1 MMSLEKPVER
11 PLDYQGKYGKVDV
24 DLLYLSVFADWKF
37 TNLNFLF
44 ENIVGWN
51 ILHIHSCVSNRMWL
65 LTHLWE
71 IKSQMS
77 CEKYNMYP
85 RTSNIFQCVN
95 NFST

>member
-44 ENIVGWN
+44 ENIVGSN
-51 ILHIHSCVSNRMWL
+51 IL
-65 LTHLWE
+65 
-71 IKSQMS
+71 
-77 CEKYNMYP
+77 
-85 RTSNIFQCVN
+85 
-95 NFST
+95 